1 MLRVRGAEK
10 LFKME
15 DETTQS
21 LLKIN
26 RFMDFG
32 KTTIQSRWF
41 KPY

>member
-10 LFKME
+10 LFE
-15 DETTQS
+15 TGDETTKS

-32 KTTIQSRWF
+32 KTAIQSRWL
-41 KPY
+41 KP